1 MNYDKLF
8 SPLQVGNITIPNRIA
23 LAPMSMPTGCKD
35 GCEWTDTYIRFLTD
49 RAKGGAGLI
58 YTQAIMTDMHVN
70 GPVPVI
76 YPTKD
81 PDRFLKSS
89 EKLVKSVHDRGAK
102 IFCQLSA
109 GMGRNGAPG
118 MKTPSVIPYY
128 QDKTKLSEALTKEE
142 IYLKEQDYAASA
154 KLAQE
159 AGFDGIEMHALHWGY
174 LFDEFA
180 TPIFNQRTDE
190 YGGSLWNRL
199 RFMRETIRLVQA
211 LCGKDFPISVRL
223 AIKTFIMGL
232 DNPTLKEQPEAGRS
246 PEDAAAIAKE
256 LESYGVAM
264 LDTDMGLYD
273 NWAFCMPNVYMP
285 HGITLKYIDPV
296 REAVKI
302 PVLVGGC
309 RIDDGE
315 MAENAIASGKCDGVV
330 LARALLAEPEF
341 GNKVREGRGNE
352 ICPCI
357 GCNNCLMSHVVTGK
371 PRCAVNPVD
380 MAEESPEILPAE
392 QKKKVVIIGGGVSG
406 MEAAIIC
413 AKRGHTVDLYEKTGE
428 LGGNLHPAGGHS
440 FKEDIRKL
448 NRWYIEELDRRGVKV
463 HLNTELN
470 AVQIKA
476 LKPDVCLVAVG
487 SHPVMPESIPGISK
501 GVDAVS
507 AATGKFKPRGDNV
520 VVVGGGLTGCE
531 IAMDYAMQGKK
542 VTIVEYEK
550 KVMSVG
556 LPTFYSNLTY
566 ILVMFYGLGV
576 RQLTG
581 HKLEEVT
588 DNGVIVSNVDTGE
601 KMEVPASD
609 VIIAM
614 GLKAN
619 TSVASELEGSGIE
632 VHEIGD
638 AVEIGNIATSTR
650 SAFEVCANL

>member
-1 MNYDKLF
+1 MRKSSAEKENTMKI
-8 SPLQVGNITIPNRIA
+8 V
-23 LAPMSMPTGCKD
+23 LA
-35 GCEWTDTYIRFLTD
+35 E
-49 RAKGGAGLI
+49 
-58 YTQAIMTDMHVN
+58 
-70 GPVPVI
+70 VP
-76 YPTKD
+76 YTKD
-81 PDRFLKSS
+81 RDISVEKSCLP
-89 EKLVKSVHDRGAK
+89 EGAE
-102 IFCQLSA
+102 LSIA
-109 GMGRNGAPG
+109 VYDENASDNTPFYKEIEDADIIIDGYVYFGKKEIDA
-118 MKTPSVIPYY
+118 MKHCKVISFQSTGYN
-128 QDKTKLSEALTKEE
+128 EADLE
-142 IYLKEQDYAASA
+142 YAAS
-154 KLAQE
+154 K
-159 AGFDGIEMHALHWGY
+159 G
-174 LFDEFA
+174 
-180 TPIFNQRTDE
+180 
-190 YGGSLWNRL
+190 
-199 RFMRETIRLVQA
+199 
-211 LCGKDFPISVRL
+211 
-223 AIKTFIMGL
+223 
-232 DNPTLKEQPEAGRS
+232 
-246 PEDAAAIAKE
+246 
-256 LESYGVAM
+256 
-264 LDTDMGLYD
+264 
-273 NWAFCMPNVYMP
+273 MPNVYMP

>member
-1 MNYDKLF
+1 M
-8 SPLQVGNITIPNRIA
+8 
-23 LAPMSMPTGCKD
+23 
-35 GCEWTDTYIRFLTD
+35 
-49 RAKGGAGLI
+49 
-58 YTQAIMTDMHVN
+58 
-70 GPVPVI
+70 
-76 YPTKD
+76 
-81 PDRFLKSS
+81 
-89 EKLVKSVHDRGAK
+89 
-102 IFCQLSA
+102 
-109 GMGRNGAPG
+109 
-118 MKTPSVIPYY
+118 
-128 QDKTKLSEALTKEE
+128 
-142 IYLKEQDYAASA
+142 
-154 KLAQE
+154 
-159 AGFDGIEMHALHWGY
+159 
-174 LFDEFA
+174 
-180 TPIFNQRTDE
+180 
-190 YGGSLWNRL
+190 